1 MTSLPALRQRA
12 NGILSRLPPS
22 EREALLIRCWMSH
35 DARWFT
41 AVAQVF
47 GIETAN
53 RLNQTAAHEEGKV
66 EAQRIVRALNLPSIA
81 SISDYLLAQEIFI
94 GLLGPD
100 LLDYRVVG
108 VGDDAYQVHVQRCF
122 AHENVTRVGI
132 ADQYECGV
140 FARVTGWLEALGLK
154 YQMSPS
160 LEQCLKAQGRECLYT
175 FRFEVESL
183 SRGVPAP

>member
-1 MTSLPALRQRA
+1 
-12 NGILSRLPPS
+12 
-22 EREALLIRCWMSH
+22 MSH
-35 DARWFT
+35 DARWFM
-41 AVAQVF
+41 AVAQMF

-81 SISDYLLAQEIFI
+81 SISDYLLVQEIII

-100 LLDYRVVG
+100 LLDYRVVE
-108 VGDDAYQVHVQRCF
+108 VDEAAYQVHVQRCF
-122 AHENVTRVGI
+122 AHENVSRVGL

-140 FARVTGWLEALGLK
+140 FARITGWLEALGLQ

-160 LEQCLKAQGRECLYT
+160 LGKCLKAQGRECLYT
-175 FRFEVESL
+175 FRFERESL
-183 SRGVPAP
+183 SGGVPGR